1 MIRLYKEGEDINS
14 PLQIGDI
21 IEIESGVFVKVK
33 DLIKETEEDFLGIKK
48 INIRIKGEVIS
59 NGKSTEKPGKRQRSR
74 KDSSL

>member
-1 MIRLYKEGEDINS
+1 MIRLYKEGENIDS

-21 IEIESGVFVKVK
+21 IEVESGVFIKVK

-59 NGKSTEKPGKRQRSR
+59 NGKSTKKPGK
-74 KDSSL
+74 

>member
-1 MIRLYKEGEDINS
+1 MIRLYKEGENIDS

-21 IEIESGVFVKVK
+21 IEVESGVFIKVK

-59 NGKSTEKPGKRQRSR
+59 NGKSTKKSGK
-74 KDSSL
+74 